1 MTVTEYINSLTPEH
15 LSTLFVKPETPENK
29 WDAMTMVRLPKFKY
43 EYKALLNDT
52 LADMG
57 MTELFDENKSDLT
70 RMTSVGKPYV
80 SRVIHDTFIQLD
92 EEGTKAAAV
101 TIIAT
106 ADNAVMM
113 PEKELNFDRPFVYAI
128 VDTETDMP
136 VFMGTLTNIPK

>member
-1 MTVTEYINSLTPEH
+1 
-15 LSTLFVKPETPENK
+15 
-29 WDAMTMVRLPKFKY
+29 
-43 EYKALLNDT
+43 
-52 LADMG
+52 MG